1 MSNPAGISHGVENI
15 RTLVMSGALNDLRLA
30 LNSASDS
37 ERLALLARFERATA
51 IVNWEKLERELREV
65 IR

>member
-30 LNSASDS
+30 LNSSSDT
-37 ERLALLARFERATA
+37 ERLELLARFERGTA
-51 IVNWEKLERELREV
+51 MVAWSKLEAELREV
-65 IR
+65 IK

>member
-1 MSNPAGISHGVENI
+1 MSRNLEQSTGFDNI

-37 ERLALLARFERATA
+37 ERLALLARFERGTA
-51 IVNWEKLERELREV
+51 MVTWSKLEAELREV
-65 IR
+65 IK